1 MTFEERLQ
9 LAILIGIGF
18 AFIIAPPIINVS
30 EIRFIATIDVITITY
45 CLLSFIPNKKE
56 NKK

>member
-18 AFIIAPPIINVS
+18 SFIIAPPIINVS
-30 EIRFIATIDVITITY
+30 EIRFIATIDVITIIY